1 MPLMRTVYTGKQLWD
16 GTRLHGE
23 SMIVV
28 EDGRIAAIESR
39 DGAEVPSGA
48 AEHAFPAATL
58 APAFFDVHIHGA
70 AGHDIMEATPEALC
84 TMGRFLA
91 ARGTGAFLATTVS
104 APLDATLRSLGGP
117 GQIDRSGRTAKA
129 KPRPVGIHLEGPF
142 LSHSKRGAHPSNRL
156 LAPDIAVFDRMFE
169 AAEGHVRL
177 ITLAPELPGAAE
189 LAGHAASRGV
199 RVSVGHSDASAADTR
214 RTIAAGATSATHTYN
229 AMRAMDHK
237 DPGILEVVLTTDELF
252 AELIC
257 DGIHNMPELVRLW
270 WRAKGPERAI
280 LVTDAMSATGMPEG
294 EYQLGGFPVQVAGG
308 KAMVNGVLAGSVLTL
323 DRALENFLKFTG
335 ATVEQGLR
343 LMTVNPAGMTG
354 FNDGTGTLAVGGK
367 GGFRGCR
374 CDRKTG
380 RVGCGR
386 SSSAVD
392 EEGRGLPP
400 CARKKAQGRG
410 TAHLCW
416 NNGTKGLR
424 PGAGRAR
431 RRLRCRLLRGPD
443 GHIGGCGAQP
453 GKECFAHQAR
463 FADDAAD
470 PGHGNFD
477 RDVVLAAKLGADQQ
491 DGVDEVGRGL
501 LQDTH
506 ARPGRPPPPGG

>member
-39 DGAEVPSGA
+39 DGTEVPSGA
-48 AEHAFPAATL
+48 AELAFPAATL

-70 AGHDIMEATPEALC
+70 AGHDIMEATPEALS

-104 APLDATLRSLGGP
+104 APLDATLRSLQGLARLIERADGK
-117 GQIDRSGRTAKA
+117 GEAKA
-129 KPRPVGIHLEGPF
+129 VGIHLEGPF

-156 LAPDIAVFDRMFE
+156 LAPDIAVFDRMYA
-169 AAEGHVRL
+169 AAEGQVRL

-214 RTIAAGATSATHTYN
+214 RAMAAGATSATHTYN

-343 LMTVNPAGMTG
+343 LMTVNPAEMTG
-354 FNDGTGTLAVGGK
+354 FKDGTGTLAVGGSAD
-367 GGFRGCR
+367 F
-374 CDRKTG
+374 
-380 RVGCGR
+380 V
-386 SSSAVD
+386 AVD
-392 EEGRGLPP
+392 ATGKLVESVV
-400 CARKKAQGRG
+400 
-410 TAHLCW
+410 
-416 NNGTKGLR
+416 
-424 PGAGRAR
+424 
-431 RRLRCRLLRGPD
+431 
-443 GHIGGCGAQP
+443 GGI
-453 GKECFAHQAR
+453 
-463 FADDAAD
+463 AA
-470 PGHGNFD
+470 
-477 RDVVLAAKLGADQQ
+477 
-491 DGVDEVGRGL
+491 
-501 LQDTH
+501 
-506 ARPGRPPPPGG
+506 

>member
-28 EDGRIAAIESR
+28 EDGRIAAIQSR
-39 DGAEVPSGA
+39 EGAEVPPGA
-48 AEHAFPAATL
+48 AEHTFSAATL

-70 AGHDIMEATPEALC
+70 AGHDIMEATPEALS

-104 APLDATLRSLGGP
+104 APLDATLRSL
-117 GQIDRSGRTAKA
+117 SGVAKVIA
-129 KPRPVGIHLEGPF
+129 QKPVEGEARPVGIHLEGPF

-156 LAPDIAVFDRMFE
+156 LAPDIGVFDRMFD

-177 ITLAPELPGAAE
+177 ITLAPELPGASE

-335 ATVEQGLR
+335 ATVEQGLQ

-354 FNDGTGTLAVGGK
+354 FKDGTGTLAVGGK
-367 GGFRGCR
+367 ADF
-374 CDRKTG
+374 
-380 RVGCGR
+380 V
-386 SSSAVD
+386 AVD
-392 EEGRGLPP
+392 ATGKLV
-400 CARKKAQGRG
+400 
-410 TAHLCW
+410 
-416 NNGTKGLR
+416 
-424 PGAGRAR
+424 GAVV
-431 RRLRCRLLRGPD
+431 
-443 GHIGGCGAQP
+443 GGI
-453 GKECFAHQAR
+453 
-463 FADDAAD
+463 AA
-470 PGHGNFD
+470 
-477 RDVVLAAKLGADQQ
+477 
-491 DGVDEVGRGL
+491 
-501 LQDTH
+501 
-506 ARPGRPPPPGG
+506 